1 MAETEHEL
9 LERQRGFVRDA
20 SHELRTPITIAL
32 GHAELLRSSVT
43 DPQAIRDADVV
54 LDELGRLSRL
64 SERMLLLAS
73 VEHELDT
80 LFTNASGVEEALRS
94 ILFQGAIAA
103 EDEAKREYVFLSLL
117 RSQPA
122 LSAAACPAGR
132 RAARPVPPRTSANP

>member
-1 MAETEHEL
+1 MRLATDTTEESAQV
-9 LERQRGFVRDA
+9 EPARRRRIG
-20 SHELRTPITIAL
+20 LRTVLTGLVVAAVLLTASIVHWSWSRTARDNIVEIAGQL
-32 GHAELLRSSVT
+32 NREIV
-43 DPQAIRDADVV
+43 
-54 LDELGRLSRL
+54 
-64 SERMLLLAS
+64 AS

-122 LSAAACPAGR
+122 LSSVAFGFRTATISEPRPWATAATA
-132 RAARPVPPRTSANP
+132 